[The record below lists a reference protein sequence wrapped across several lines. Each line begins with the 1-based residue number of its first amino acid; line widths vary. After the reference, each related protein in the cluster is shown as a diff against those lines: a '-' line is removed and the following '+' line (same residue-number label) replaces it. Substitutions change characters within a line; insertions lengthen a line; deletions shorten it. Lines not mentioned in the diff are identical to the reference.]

1 MLRDLRRRAAGACQ
15 AVLVVLVLAP
25 PPALV
30 LVLVAPASP
39 VAAQQSLVAGGL
51 SEDEAVALV
60 RERADGKVV
69 RVDRTLEG
77 VDVVYRVRVLT
88 PDGRLREYRVDAATG
103 RMR

>member
-1 MLRDLRRRAAGACQ
+1 MPAMLRDLRRRAAGACQ
-15 AVLVVLVLAP
+15 AALLVLMLA
-25 PPALV
+25 PALV
-30 LVLVAPASP
+30 LVVVPASS
-39 VAAQQSLVAGGL
+39 VAAQQALVAGGL

-60 RERADGKVV
+60 RERTDGKVV

-77 VDVVYRVRVLT
+77 TDVVYRVRVLS